1 VNSVILLRKL
11 IIIERSIGT
20 ASNDTI
26 RNLVREA
33 EDCVL
38 QMQKEQA
45 ESFLRDAWHGAM
57 PKLQLPFEPAE
68 GN

>member
-1 VNSVILLRKL
+1 MNSTILLRKL

-20 ASNDTI
+20 ASNDAI
-26 RNLVREA
+26 RNLVCDA

-45 ESFLRDAWHGAM
+45 ENFLRDAWHGAT
-57 PKLQLPFEPAE
+57 PKLQTPFEPE
-68 GN
+68 GGS